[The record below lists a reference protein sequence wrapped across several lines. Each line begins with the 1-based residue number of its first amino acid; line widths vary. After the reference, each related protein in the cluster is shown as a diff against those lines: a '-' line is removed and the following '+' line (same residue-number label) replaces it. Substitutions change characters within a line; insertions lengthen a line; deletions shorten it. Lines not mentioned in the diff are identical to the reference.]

1 MKDLHKTY
9 RSYLSLCF
17 TDNPQQT
24 GSQFLLLRL
33 CCAKG
38 TYDINVEPA
47 KNEVMLEDSAKV
59 KQLFEDLCI
68 RVYGEKDTAQSG
80 QHSRSVK
87 SRAAATSSFDV
98 LLAKKQPAIEQQQTS
113 TVHASA
119 NLSVHDASGLS
130 QSRVDPEGPSPSCAQ
145 QNILSKDSRQT
156 YTLDDQEQSA
166 RTGVSL
172 PSWSGA
178 VEAEEQD
185 DVMDPHVTNPFVLA
199 KMNIRL
205 QPQNVT
211 APSGESPHQVD
222 QIDAGGQRSP
232 VSATAVACPALMPT
246 ELGLL
251 PSPRSSP
258 DRDHPYQNPGPPNR
272 PWRIRQERETGE
284 ASSNIS
290 VSVNSPRPT
299 LLDSWAQNVNSSSPV
314 QSSLAPIE
322 VRRSE
327 PVYRPELSSRSPMQS
342 AARGDTAHT
351 STKSRRPAPQAPFRT
366 PFKKPAADML
376 PGGQQSLP
384 SPEVTPGLSFRKAQL
399 SPSSRPR
406 EEGPQLPGFSRV
418 RIDPSTELED
428 IMDFE
433 HRKKDIIL
441 QHRGKQPKRQM
452 PASHEA
458 QALAD
463 DDVQLRIPANLC
475 DADATS
481 QTTGEKIDYATK
493 FATVASRADESSTPP
508 DSSSASFLQNPH
520 QNRYKRAI
528 RDLEER
534 SRDARHSDMVDPAA
548 EGTEPALVQN
558 LNCNRFKL
566 SPNDPR
572 AYLIRHQD
580 EQEAESLKSAKSRR
594 TKTTKLPFETIPSSS
609 STSGLLATLDASLT
623 VDATSLQRVAELLRP
638 SEPYVRS
645 GPAGLSGSILR
656 NGSEVMSDLESQVRI
671 LLDERAESMSS
682 SSNAGNSTVGT
693 VRQVSS

>member
-1 MKDLHKTY
+1 MKDLHKIY
-9 RSYLSLCF
+9 RSYLSLCL
-17 TDNPQQT
+17 TDNAQQT

-59 KQLFEDLCI
+59 KQLFENLCI

-98 LLAKKQPAIEQQQTS
+98 LLAKKQPVIEQQQTN
-113 TVHASA
+113 TVHGSA
-119 NLSVHDASGLS
+119 DLSVHDASGLS

-145 QNILSKDSRQT
+145 QNTLSKDSRQT
-156 YTLDDQEQSA
+156 YTLDGQEQSD

-172 PSWSGA
+172 PTCSGT

-185 DVMDPHVTNPFVLA
+185 DAMNPHVTNPFVLA
-199 KMNIRL
+199 KMNTRL

-211 APSGESPHQVD
+211 APSGESPHQQVD
-222 QIDAGGQRSP
+222 QIDTGGQRSP
-232 VSATAVACPALMPT
+232 VSATAVAGPALMPT

-284 ASSNIS
+284 ASSNTS
-290 VSVNSPRPT
+290 VSVNPLRPT

-314 QSSLAPIE
+314 QSSFAPVE

-342 AARGDTAHT
+342 AARGNTVHT

-366 PFKKPAADML
+366 PFKKFAADML

-384 SPEVTPGLSFRKAQL
+384 SPEVTPGSSFRKALL
-399 SPSSRPR
+399 SPSSKPR

-418 RIDPSTELED
+418 RIDSSTELED

-441 QHRGKQPKRQM
+441 QHRGKQPKRQR
-452 PASHEA
+452 PTSYEA

-463 DDVQLRIPANLC
+463 GDVQLRTPANPC

-493 FATVASRADESSTPP
+493 FATAASRADESGTPP

-566 SPNDPR
+566 SPTDPR

-580 EQEAESLKSAKSRR
+580 EQEAESKSAKSRR
-594 TKTTKLPFETIPSSS
+594 TKTTKLPFETILSSS
-609 STSGLLATLDASLT
+609 ATFGLLATLDASLT
-623 VDATSLQRVAELLRP
+623 FDATSLQRVAELLRP

-645 GPAGLSGSILR
+645 GPADLSGSVLR
-656 NGSEVMSDLESQVRI
+656 NGSEVMKDLESQVRI
-671 LLDERAESMSS
+671 LLDGRAESMSS
-682 SSNAGNSTVGT
+682 SSNADNSTVGT
-693 VRQVSS
+693 MRQVGS